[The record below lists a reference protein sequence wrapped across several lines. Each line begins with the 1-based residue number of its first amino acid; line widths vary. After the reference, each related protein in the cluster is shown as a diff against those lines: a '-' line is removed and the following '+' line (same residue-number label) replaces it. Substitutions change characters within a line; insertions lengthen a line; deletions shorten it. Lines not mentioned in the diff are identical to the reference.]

1 MFEIYQLI
9 VGEIGIERRTFL
21 YDIQFWEVRRII
33 KGYRRRDMLKLQ
45 LMAECTYAAM
55 YAMRDPKGM
64 TPQKMFPDLFKP
76 EDDDTPAPEITE
88 QDAKDLQEM
97 MDNFKWN

>member
-1 MFEIYQLI
+1 ML
-9 VGEIGIERRTFL
+9 VGEIGIDRRAFL
-21 YDIQFWEVRRII
+21 YDLRYWEVLRII
-33 KGYRRRDMLKLQ
+33 KGYRRRDWLKLQ

-64 TPQKMFPDLFKP
+64 TPQKMFPELFKVEDEP
-76 EDDDTPAPEITE
+76 EAPTITE

>member
-1 MFEIYQLI
+1 ML
-9 VGEIGIERRTFL
+9 VGEIGIDRRAFL
-21 YDIQFWEVRRII
+21 YDLRYWEVLRII
-33 KGYRRRDMLKLQ
+33 KGYRRRDWLKLQ

-64 TPQKMFPDLFKP
+64 TPQKMFPELFKVEDEP
-76 EDDDTPAPEITE
+76 EAPTITE

-97 MDNFKWN
+97 MANYKW

>member
-1 MFEIYQLI
+1 ML
-9 VGEIGIERRTFL
+9 VGEIGIDRRAFL
-21 YDIQFWEVRRII
+21 YDLRYWEVLRII
-33 KGYRRRDMLKLQ
+33 KGYRRRDWLKLQ

-64 TPQKMFPDLFKP
+64 TPQKMFPELFKP

-97 MDNFKWN
+97 MANYKW

>member
-1 MFEIYQLI
+1 ML
-9 VGEIGIERRTFL
+9 VGEIGIDRRAFL
-21 YDIQFWEVRRII
+21 YDLRYWEVLRII
-33 KGYRRRDMLKLQ
+33 KGYRRRDWLKLQ

-64 TPQKMFPDLFKP
+64 TPQKMFPELFKV

>member
-1 MFEIYQLI
+1 ML
-9 VGEIGIERRTFL
+9 VGEIGIDRRAFL
-21 YDIQFWEVRRII
+21 YDMRYWEVLRII
-33 KGYRRRDMLKLQ
+33 RGYRRRDWLKLQ

-76 EDDDTPAPEITE
+76 EDDDTPAPDITE
-88 QDAKDLQEM
+88 QDAKDLQDM
-97 MDNFKWN
+97 MRDFKW

>member
-1 MFEIYQLI
+1 ML
-9 VGEIGIERRTFL
+9 VGEIGIDRRAFL
-21 YDIQFWEVRRII
+21 YDLRYWEVLRII
-33 KGYRRRDMLKLQ
+33 KGYRRRDWLKLQ

-76 EDDDTPAPEITE
+76 EDEPEAPTITE
-88 QDAKDLQEM
+88 REAQDLQDLM
-97 MDNFKWN
+97 ANYKW